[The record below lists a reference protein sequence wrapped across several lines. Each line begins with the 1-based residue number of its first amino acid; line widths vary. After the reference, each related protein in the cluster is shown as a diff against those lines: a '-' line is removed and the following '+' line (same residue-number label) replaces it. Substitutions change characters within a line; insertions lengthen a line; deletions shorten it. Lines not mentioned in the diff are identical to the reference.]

1 MFGFIKESECL
12 KKVKTAKNELE
23 LENKA
28 LFTRLDEL
36 LDDKLSLKN
45 IIKEKDTKIF
55 TIENKI
61 KKLEQKI
68 EELEK
73 ENNKLK
79 DDNKYLKLSIERI
92 YNPLKNISLAVIG
105 EIQ

>member
-12 KKVKTAKNELE
+12 KRVEKVKNTLE
-23 LENKA
+23 AEIKA
-28 LFTRLDEL
+28 LFVRLDEL
-36 LDDKLSLKN
+36 VEDKVSLRN

-79 DDNKYLKLSIERI
+79 DENKYLKLSIERI
-92 YNPLKNISLAVIG
+92 YNPLKNISIALTG

>member
-12 KKVKTAKNELE
+12 KKVEKVKNTLE
-23 LENKA
+23 AEIKA
-28 LFTRLDEL
+28 LFVRLDEL

-73 ENNKLK
+73 EIKDVLK
-79 DDNKYLKLSIERI
+79 QTGALKLSIERI
-92 YNPLKNISLAVIG
+92 YNPLKNISIALTG